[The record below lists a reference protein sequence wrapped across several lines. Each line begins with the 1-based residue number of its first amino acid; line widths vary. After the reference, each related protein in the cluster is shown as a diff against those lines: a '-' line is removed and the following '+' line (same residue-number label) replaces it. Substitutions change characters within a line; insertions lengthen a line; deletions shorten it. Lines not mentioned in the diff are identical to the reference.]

1 MKIINTILNRISKM
15 VNVHNNIDRT
25 WHEKFVEYTESI
37 VAHPNYDG
45 LFYER
50 KSTGQIKWVVAGKSQ
65 NGKERQRWWDE
76 KCNELGIPI
85 KKGCYAKVAAIIHPT
100 KKHTCQICGR
110 EMSVFY
116 EYPTARTIKK
126 LSEILSVDLEHFDL
140 TISEIVEQFCL
151 NENDLNGLNKFFKV
165 SCKDKN
171 ELIEIINQHFVK
183 NYSNLFSPGVMS
195 NPPDRFDGFHS
206 DGACCRSI
214 SDKGRHK
221 PNMKT
226 YTQDRRAYE
235 HWADGDFNAA
245 NRLMGEFQKTNNIK
259 CPICGKIASMTAD
272 HIGPISLG
280 FSHRPKFNPMCL
292 SCNSA
297 KNNRFTYSDVL
308 QLIEDEAKGESVIS
322 WHSKDIWE
330 LLKNEVKTDDQA
342 KTLSNIMLTCHQN
355 VLKIFSIIYHNTGKE
370 FLKRYLN
377 PEFAMFDV
385 RFDKFDS
392 LDLSKLVIIK
402 NVLDSKNKESNKNRY
417 LRISFE
423 ALEDFDAKINRKTKF
438 YIELIKSDI
447 IEIVDLI
454 KSGKDIEADV
464 KLKAVIKKLSEKIYT
479 EMWSN

>member
-1 MKIINTILNRISKM
+1 M
-15 VNVHNNIDRT
+15 
-25 WHEKFVEYTESI
+25 
-37 VAHPNYDG
+37 
-45 LFYER
+45 
-50 KSTGQIKWVVAGKSQ
+50 
-65 NGKERQRWWDE
+65 
-76 KCNELGIPI
+76 
-85 KKGCYAKVAAIIHPT
+85 
-100 KKHTCQICGR
+100 
-110 EMSVFY
+110 
-116 EYPTARTIKK
+116 
-126 LSEILSVDLEHFDL
+126 SVDLEHFDL